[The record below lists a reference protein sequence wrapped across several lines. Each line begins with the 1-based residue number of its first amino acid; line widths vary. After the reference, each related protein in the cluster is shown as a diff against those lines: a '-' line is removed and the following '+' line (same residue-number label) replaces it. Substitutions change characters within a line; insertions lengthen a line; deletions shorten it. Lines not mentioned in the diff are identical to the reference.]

1 MKTIKITLVALVA
14 GVAFVSC
21 NKEECSDCHYYL
33 NSTETVELGE
43 KCGDELS
50 TLESN
55 GIAVGDTLYEEHCHG
70 H

>member
-21 NKEECSDCHYYL
+21 PKEECSDCHYDL

-55 GIAVGDTLYEEHCHG
+55 GIAVGDTLYEVHCHG

>member
-21 NKEECSDCHYYL
+21 NKEECSDCHYDL

-55 GIAVGDTLYEEHCHG
+55 GIAVGDTLYEVHYHG

>member
-1 MKTIKITLVALVA
+1 MKTIKISLFAVLAMMTFVA
-14 GVAFVSC
+14 C
-21 NKEECSDCHYYL
+21 NKEECSECHYDL

-50 TLESN
+50 SLESN
-55 GIAVGDTLYEEHCHG
+55 GIAVGDTLYEVHCHG